1 MEATE
6 KLILPITGM
15 ASEHCAIQ
23 IDNALNTIP
32 GIISHKVELNN
43 SRAVIEIS
51 NNIPTLDIVKK
62 IRETGFN
69 VTSVKKTYPVTG
81 MSCAKCA
88 LSVESMLQSH
98 QGVIN
103 ASVNFAGSTV
113 LVDFIPG
120 VTNPEELKKLIQ
132 SIGYDLIIQEENADQ
147 LLEDSR
153 QNYFKVTRKKT
164 FYSAIL
170 TIPVVVIGMFFMNM
184 PYANYLMLVLSTP
197 VVFWF
202 GRGFFINA
210 IKQARHFKS
219 NMDTLVALSTGI
231 AYLFSAFVTFFPHV
245 LHNAGMHDHVY
256 FEAAAVVIT
265 FILLGKML
273 EEKAKASTSSA
284 IKKLIGLQ
292 PKTVIVLRHNEY
304 ETEIPISEV
313 VAENLILVK
322 PGDKIAVDGVVVRG
336 SSYVDESM
344 ISGEPLSVEKST
356 DAEVFAGTINQK
368 GSFVF
373 RATKVGSET
382 LLASII
388 RMVQEAQGSKA
399 PVQKLADKIAGIFVP
414 VVIAISILTFVA
426 WLIFG
431 GDNALTLGLVALVT
445 VLVIACPCAL
455 GLATPTAI
463 MVGVG
468 KGAEMGILI
477 KDAESLERSHKV
489 NTVVL
494 DKTGTITVGKPSVTG
509 FHAIND
515 DNETKESLSLLA
527 QMEKQSGH
535 PMADAVVS
543 FLGGKNY
550 IGKSL
555 DISIENVAG
564 KGLKG
569 SYSNALYLV
578 GNMKLMNEY
587 SIAFPDEL
595 SVMTNQWQ
603 DEAKSVFYFAAKG
616 KLVATFA
623 VSDSIKP
630 TSLEAIQALHKL
642 GIEVVM
648 LTGDQKKTAEVIA
661 RQVKIDRVYAEQ
673 LPSDKYDVIKQ
684 LQKEGRI
691 VAMAG
696 DGINDAQA
704 LAQADVSIAMGHGSD
719 IAMDVAKITIISS
732 DLNKIPLALMLSKR
746 TVRTIRQNL
755 FWAFAYNII
764 GIPVAAGALYP
775 IWHFMLNPMIAGA
788 AMTLSS
794 ISVVTNSLRLK
805 FIATASKVSDSKKSA
820 SVSSSEPASV
830 AA

>member
-1 MEATE
+1 MEATD
-6 KLILPITGM
+6 KIILPITGM
-15 ASEHCAIQ
+15 GSEHCAIQ
-23 IDNALNTIP
+23 VDKALGSIP

-43 SRAVIEIS
+43 SRAVIGTNGNNVPTFEIV
-51 NNIPTLDIVKK
+51 NK

-81 MSCAKCA
+81 MSCARCA
-88 LSVESMLQSH
+88 LSVESMLKSQP
-98 QGVIN
+98 GVID
-103 ASVNFAGSTV
+103 AAVNFAGSTV
-113 LVDFIPG
+113 LLDYIPG
-120 VTNPEELKKLIQ
+120 TTNPGELKKVIQ
-132 SIGYDLIIQEENADQ
+132 SIGYDLIVQEENADQ

-153 QNYFKVTRKKT
+153 KNHQKEIKQKT
-164 FYSAIL
+164 IYSALL

-184 PYANYLMLVLSTP
+184 PYANYIMLALSTP

-202 GRGFFINA
+202 GRNFFINA
-210 IKQARHFKS
+210 WKQAKHFTS

-231 AYLFSAFVTFFPHV
+231 AWVFSAFATFFPHV
-245 LHNAGMHDHVY
+245 LHKAGVHNHVY

-273 EEKAKASTSSA
+273 EERAKANTSSA

-292 PKTVIVLRHNEY
+292 PKTVTVLRHNEH
-304 ETEIPISEV
+304 ETEVPIGEV
-313 VAENLILVK
+313 AVDNLIIVK

-336 SSYVDESM
+336 SSFVDESM
-344 ISGEPLSVEKST
+344 ISGEPLAVEKTVDSR
-356 DAEVFAGTINQK
+356 VFAGTINQK

-382 LLASII
+382 LLAGII

-414 VVIAISILTFVA
+414 VVIGIAVLTFIS

-431 GDNALTLGLVALVT
+431 GDNALTMGLVAMVT

-477 KDAESLERSHKV
+477 KDAESLELARKV
-489 NTVVL
+489 DTVVL
-494 DKTGTITVGKPSVTG
+494 DKTGTITLGKPSVTD
-509 FHAIND
+509 FYQL
-515 DNETKESLSLLA
+515 NENKESSEALTVLV

-535 PMADAVVS
+535 PLAEAVAV
-543 FLGGKNY
+543 FLKGKGYTNSS
-550 IGKSL
+550 G
-555 DISIENVAG
+555 DVAIENIAG

-569 SYSNALYLV
+569 SFSGNTYLV
-578 GNMKLMNEY
+578 GNGKLMNDYKVSVPSEV
-587 SIAFPDEL
+587 IIMTDE
-595 SVMTNQWQ
+595 WQ
-603 DEAKSVFYFAAKG
+603 RQAATVFYFAANE
-616 KLVATFA
+616 KLVAVFA

-630 TSLEAIQALHKL
+630 TSAEAIKSLQST

-648 LTGDQKKTAEVIA
+648 LTGDQPKTAEVIA
-661 RQVKIDRVYAEQ
+661 RQVNIQKVYAGK
-673 LPSDKYDVIKQ
+673 LPSEKHEIISQ
-684 LQKEGRI
+684 LQKEGRV

-704 LAQADVSIAMGHGSD
+704 LAQADVSIAMGRGSD

-732 DLNKIPLALMLSKR
+732 DLQKISQALMLSKR
-746 TVRTIRQNL
+746 TVRTIKQNL
-755 FWAFAYNII
+755 FWAFAYNVI

-794 ISVVTNSLRLK
+794 ISVVSNSLRLRFVK
-805 FIATASKVSDSKKSA
+805 
-820 SVSSSEPASV
+820 
-830 AA
+830 